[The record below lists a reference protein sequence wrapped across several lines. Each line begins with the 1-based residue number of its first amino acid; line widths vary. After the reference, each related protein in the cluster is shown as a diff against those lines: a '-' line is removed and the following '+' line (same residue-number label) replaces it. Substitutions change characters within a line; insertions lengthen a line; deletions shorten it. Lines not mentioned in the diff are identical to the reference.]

1 VNCPPFPI
9 SLNFWVELVGACN
22 SIWYQS
28 QMSRV
33 RVLAGALIK
42 IITAHSNIH
51 VCGLGEC
58 WGSWPS
64 EASPAS
70 GQAGGFSSRAASV
83 MRKDCCD
90 MGLTETLMLLM
101 SREFCCA
108 GMVLHGGASL
118 RCRRHRWLRFGD
130 EGSRGPGPRCVARA
144 RCPERCGATRAG
156 SPLRCRRCSA
166 PGHVAAADV

>member
-1 VNCPPFPI
+1 VRGRRAHRCRRRWPT
-9 SLNFWVELVGACN
+9 GA
-22 SIWYQS
+22 
-28 QMSRV
+28 RH
-33 RVLAGALIK
+33 G
-42 IITAHSNIH
+42 T
-51 VCGLGEC
+51 C

-70 GQAGGFSSRAASV
+70 GQAGGSSSRATSV

-90 MGLTETLMLLM
+90 MDLTETQMLLM

-118 RCRRHRWLRFGD
+118 RCRRHKWLHSGD
-130 EGSRGPGPRCVARA
+130 KGSRGPGPRRAARA

-156 SPLRCRRCSA
+156 SLLRRRRCGATRAGSLLRCRRCGA
-166 PGHVAAADV
+166 TGHVAAADV